1 MITTNPITAN
11 DLKELIISTMVE
23 YLKNNSV
30 TLGGGAGSSLWLYKN
45 NLH

>member
-30 TLGGGAGSSLWLYKN
+30 TVGGGRTIILKHN
-45 NLH
+45 R